1 MKIAILSDIHG
12 NIYALKA
19 VVKQMHLSKI
29 DLVFFLGDQLGYY
42 YDVEEVYNEIDQWN
56 HHIIAGNHERIFL
69 EYLNLNNSF
78 NTKIDA
84 KYGDCFSHYKDT
96 FNSKLISRIKNLTE
110 DKEVEIDGFKFLLC
124 HGSPLD
130 KDQYI
135 YPDAKRSILDTCL
148 KAATEFDVVFIGHT
162 HYPMVY
168 SNGTKTL
175 INVGSVGQSR
185 TVGGI
190 ANWGIF
196 NTNNGVFSM
205 QNTIYNTSNLEQKHK
220 GSANNY
226 LVKILKRNNE

>member
-19 VVKQMHLSKI
+19 VVKQMRLNKI

-42 YDVEEVYNEIDQWN
+42 YDVEEVYNEIDQWD

-69 EYLNLNNSF
+69 EYLERNNSF
-78 NTKIDA
+78 NTTIDA
-84 KYGDCFSHYKDT
+84 KYGDCFSHYKSA
-96 FNSKLISRIKNLTE
+96 FNSKLISRIKNLADE
-110 DKEVEIDGFKFLLC
+110 KAVEVDGFKFLLC

-135 YPDAKRSILDTCL
+135 YPDAKKSILDMCL
-148 KAATEFDVVFIGHT
+148 KATTEFDVVFIGHT

-168 SNGTKTL
+168 SNGTNTL

-190 ANWGIF
+190 ANWGVF

-220 GSANNY
+220 DSAKNY